1 MRWLLF
7 LLVLAPS
14 VGTAQSVVLDLPR
27 PTPLSGEPEIMVIR
41 VLDLRADT
49 TTVGEAKVG
58 LFNRRRTV
66 EMDGGTLPALT
77 SYLQALLPEAPGRR
91 PIVVGVEVLYVSE
104 QTTAAA
110 EFGRAEVQLRFFEET
125 SEGLADLGRGQAMVE
140 ESALDVTRRHAARMA
155 QALHQAVVTFL
166 SSAPLD
172 REESPVVRTLAEL
185 AADTTAAPVSSPSPL
200 AEAAEQSIRSF
211 VSGGPLVGANGVGG
225 RIGYGIRSANAQTWL
240 VPAAFELSVLQ
251 TENPD
256 RGIDGVFAAFGGS
269 IQVARR
275 LGQSPAY
282 LQGGLVISSGT
293 ETIGS
298 ESQFFLGGRLSAEIV
313 RYPTDRGAILGL
325 GVYGSRLFGS
335 ALYPRDAGVALT
347 LGRQF

>member
-27 PTPLSGEPEIMVIR
+27 PTPLYGEPEITVIR

-110 EFGRAEVQLRFFEET
+110 EFGRAEV
-125 SEGLADLGRGQAMVE
+125 
-140 ESALDVTRRHAARMA
+140 
-155 QALHQAVVTFL
+155 
-166 SSAPLD
+166 
-172 REESPVVRTLAEL
+172 
-185 AADTTAAPVSSPSPL
+185 
-200 AEAAEQSIRSF
+200 
-211 VSGGPLVGANGVGG
+211 
-225 RIGYGIRSANAQTWL
+225 
-240 VPAAFELSVLQ
+240 
-251 TENPD
+251 
-256 RGIDGVFAAFGGS
+256 
-269 IQVARR
+269 
-275 LGQSPAY
+275 
-282 LQGGLVISSGT
+282 
-293 ETIGS
+293 
-298 ESQFFLGGRLSAEIV
+298 
-313 RYPTDRGAILGL
+313 
-325 GVYGSRLFGS
+325 
-335 ALYPRDAGVALT
+335 
-347 LGRQF
+347 